1 MAKSGKLYL
10 IPNTLGPVSIHK
22 VIPSQ
27 VIDKVK
33 EIKHFIVENPKA
45 ARAFLKKIESNYT
58 QDEFIFSVLNKHTSD
73 EEKDSFLDPLEDCVD
88 VGIIT
93 DAGCPGIADPGAEM
107 VKLAHEKNYQ
117 VIPFVGP
124 SSILLAHMASGM
136 NGQSFAFNGY
146 LPIDKMDR
154 KKKLKSL
161 EKQSRDFNQAQSF
174 IETPYRSVKMIE
186 EILSTCSPST
196 ELCIACDV
204 SLDTEFIKTLIVKDW
219 NRNMLSKFQ
228 KRPCIFIIQA

>member
-1 MAKSGKLYL
+1 MAKTGKLFL
-10 IPNTLGPVSIHK
+10 IPNTLGDVSLDR
-22 VIPSQ
+22 VIPSW
-27 VIDKVK
+27 VIDQVK
-33 EIKHFIVENPKA
+33 EIKYFIVENPKA
-45 ARAFLKKIESNYT
+45 ARAFLKKVESNFE
-58 QDEFIFSVLNKHTSD
+58 QSEFVLSVLNKHTSD
-73 EEKDSFLDPLEDCVD
+73 TEKYNFLDPIGHGENI
-88 VGIIT
+88 GIIT

-154 KKKLKSL
+154 KKRLKSL
-161 EKQSRDFNQAQSF
+161 EKQSRDFNQSQSF
-174 IETPYRSVKMIE
+174 IETPYRNEKMVE

-196 ELCIACDV
+196 QLCIACDI
-204 SLDTEFIKTLIVKDW
+204 SLDTEFIKTLPVKAW
-219 NRNMLSKFQ
+219 KKNMYKTLH